1 MANVSSSNGLEKRPK
16 LRFPGFD
23 EPWEETSL
31 SAIFE
36 KSTQK
41 NTDGQITNVICN
53 SAKLGLIPQR
63 EYFDKDIANC
73 DNANGYYIIQQNDFV
88 YNPRKSTDAPYGPI
102 SRYKYEDDGIVSPL
116 YLCFHAK
123 KEIKPLY
130 YEWYFRSS
138 TWHRYIYMSG
148 DSGARHDR
156 VSIKDTTFFA
166 MPIKIPSG
174 QEQNKIATFLEKI
187 NTRIEK
193 QTALVESLK
202 KYKRGLISEIL
213 RQKLTITQ
221 KDEKWVDISLND
233 VAEGF
238 EYGMNAA
245 ATTYDKIHKY
255 IRITDIDDDFHTYID
270 VDPVS
275 PSGVLEDKYRV
286 GVNDILFAR
295 TGASVGKSY
304 LYKES
309 DGDLYFAGFL
319 IRIHVKDDVDSG
331 YVFLNTLTEEYDKW
345 VLLESARSGQ
355 PGINA
360 EQYRR
365 YRFNLPSLKTQK
377 RISKI
382 AQTIDERIKKENQ
395 RLHLLRALK
404 EGMLQQL
411 FI

>member
-1 MANVSSSNGLEKRPK
+1 
-16 LRFPGFD
+16 
-23 EPWEETSL
+23 
-31 SAIFE
+31 
-36 KSTQK
+36 
-41 NTDGQITNVICN
+41 
-53 SAKLGLIPQR
+53 
-63 EYFDKDIANC
+63 
-73 DNANGYYIIQQNDFV
+73 
-88 YNPRKSTDAPYGPI
+88 
-102 SRYKYEDDGIVSPL
+102 
-116 YLCFHAK
+116 
-123 KEIKPLY
+123 
-130 YEWYFRSS
+130 
-138 TWHRYIYMSG
+138 MSG

-166 MPIKIPSG
+166 MPIKSPSG